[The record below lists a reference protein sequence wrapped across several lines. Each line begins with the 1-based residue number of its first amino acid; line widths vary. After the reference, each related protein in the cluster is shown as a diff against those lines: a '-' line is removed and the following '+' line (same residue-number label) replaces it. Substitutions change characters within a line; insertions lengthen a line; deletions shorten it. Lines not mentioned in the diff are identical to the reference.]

1 MKSNNDEVATVYLV
15 FGLEAK
21 DLDVCSFSD
30 ASCDGDSVYDADFN
44 PNTVEAQNALIVS
57 PT

>member
-1 MKSNNDEVATVYLV
+1 MATVYLV